1 MAWDFALQFNAALN
15 LPQPET
21 VAPGSDELPW
31 QSQYVEL
38 LLDQAALAQQIS
50 MRVTPDML
58 RFSVAGTSRLSNV
71 TKKVKVANMIRRL
84 EDGHGIETPWQPGEA
99 AYEGGLEVLKQQRM
113 LSIQKEISTLVQ
125 HLLLLE
131 ETFQRQATVRG
142 ETKRLQSVKERQIRK
157 IKAALS
163 FWEHWKIVQ
172 TGQASN
178 NSSSSPESSV
188 PTDVSAELLKSVCRG
203 EYPWVAN
210 EMTGVFNCL

>member
-1 MAWDFALQFNAALN
+1 MTWDVALQFNAALN

-71 TKKVKVANMIRRL
+71 TRKVKVANMIRRL
-84 EDGHGIETPWQPGEA
+84 EDGHGIKTPRQPGEA

-131 ETFQRQATVRG
+131 ETFQRQATARG
-142 ETKRLQSVKERQIRK
+142 ETKRLQSVKERQIKK

-188 PTDVSAELLKSVCRG
+188 PADVSAELLKSVCRG
-203 EYPWVAN
+203 KYPWVAN
-210 EMTGVFNCL
+210 EMTGVFHCL